1 MLKLPPTL
9 FYPYKLT
16 QRTSTKWET
25 LFFIMEGG
33 EDCSTSRMGEE
44 DSSLFDQFERLSF
57 EIQLNQAILGRSYS
71 EPTMLRFIAPPP
83 PQPVFHRRNR
93 SSSSRRFS
101 TALKKL
107 LKPIFGR
114 KAQEV
119 RKSQMPMGSRR
130 VGRLADLFA
139 LELLGDL

>member
-1 MLKLPPTL
+1 
-9 FYPYKLT
+9 
-16 QRTSTKWET
+16 
-25 LFFIMEGG
+25 
-33 EDCSTSRMGEE
+33 MGEE

-107 LKPIFGR
+107 LKPIFGK
-114 KAQEV
+114 KAQEEQ
-119 RKSQMPMGSRR
+119 KSQMPMGSRR